1 MPNTVVSQNYDVST
15 ETVELTM
22 TITTIYT
29 LVLSMYLAKAIRKL
43 ISTLFSLQII
53 VHMFIFSIPFPGNIV
68 NIIKKLKPLVSSF
81 NIIKKLTKFY
91 EKFIAVDR
99 LA

>member
-1 MPNTVVSQNYDVST
+1 
-15 ETVELTM
+15 M
-22 TITTIYT
+22 TIAAVYN
-29 LVLSMYLAKAIRKL
+29 LVLSVYLAKAIKKL

-81 NIIKKLTKFY
+81 DIVKDLTKFY
-91 EKFIAVDR
+91 EKFIAVDTLKQIEFAKFIIPSFR
-99 LA
+99 GMVTL